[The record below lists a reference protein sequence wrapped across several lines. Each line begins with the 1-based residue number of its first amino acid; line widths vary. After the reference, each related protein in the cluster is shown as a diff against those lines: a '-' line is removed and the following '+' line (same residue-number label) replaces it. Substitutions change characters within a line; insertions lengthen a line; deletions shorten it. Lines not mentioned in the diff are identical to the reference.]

1 MNQQAKT
8 LIVFFNLKEG
18 VKQSEYLKW
27 AREIDLPT
35 VNKLKSV
42 SSFEVFKGMGV
53 FGEQKA
59 SPWHFFEVIKI
70 HCESEFLADI
80 QTDIMSKVI
89 EQFKAFTKDATFI
102 STLDITLLN
111 KVNY

>member
-18 VKQSEYLKW
+18 VKESEYLKW
-27 AREIDLPT
+27 AKETDLPT
-35 VNKLKSV
+35 VNKLNSV
-42 SSFEVFKGMGV
+42 SSFEVFKGMGL

-70 HCESEFLADI
+70 NSEDEFLADI
-80 QTDIMSKVI
+80 QTDSMSKVV
-89 EQFKAFTKDATFI
+89 EQFQIFAKDATFI
-102 STLDITLLN
+102 STLDITTL
-111 KVNY
+111 